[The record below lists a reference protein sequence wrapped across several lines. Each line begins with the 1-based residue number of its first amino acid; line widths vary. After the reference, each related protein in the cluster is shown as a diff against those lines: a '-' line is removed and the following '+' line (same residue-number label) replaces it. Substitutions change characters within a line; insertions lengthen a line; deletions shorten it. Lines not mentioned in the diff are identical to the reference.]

1 MFSGFALAVHILEY
15 ENYGGYDK
23 STQKIRS
30 SEVGTSSESVIP
42 YVSVGDADHTPEYVL
57 QHINTYNKL
66 IPYLTSRSQQLCQE
80 FAFFPTTP
88 PRTEGGVFELRTYQ
102 LHPGTLLQWENAW

>member
-1 MFSGFALAVHILEY
+1 MFMTVTLIMCMDV
-15 ENYGGYDK
+15 
-23 STQKIRS
+23 
-30 SEVGTSSESVIP
+30 V
-42 YVSVGDADHTPEYVL
+42 

-88 PRTEGGVFELRTYQ
+88 PRTEGGIFELRTYQ
-102 LHPGTLLQWENAW
+102 LHPGTLLQWEHAW